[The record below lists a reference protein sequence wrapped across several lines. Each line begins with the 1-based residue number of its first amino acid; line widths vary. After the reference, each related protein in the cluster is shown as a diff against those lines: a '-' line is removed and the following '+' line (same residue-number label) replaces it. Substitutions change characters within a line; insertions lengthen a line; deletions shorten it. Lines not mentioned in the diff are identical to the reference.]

1 MISLEEA
8 HTFYEGAE
16 SGHDFDHILRV
27 LAVAERLA
35 VEEGADIEIVKAAVL
50 LHDVDR
56 PEEDQSQDGATDHA
70 EMAARHAHDLLIA
83 RGASREFADMVANAI
98 STHRFRS
105 EKRPE
110 TLEAK
115 ILFDAD
121 KLDAIGAIGI
131 ARSYAIAGAH
141 YQRLYSEPDP
151 NGSATRKQLHAKDH
165 TPVAE
170 FIVKLSKLKDL
181 MYTKT
186 AKRLAVERHEFMTH
200 YFDRLRAEVEGRL

>member
-8 HTFYEGAE
+8 RTFYKGAE

-27 LAVAERLA
+27 LAIAEKLA
-35 VEEGADIEIVKAAVL
+35 VEEGADIDIVKTAVL
-50 LHDVDR
+50 LHDIAR
-56 PEEDQSQDGATDHA
+56 PEEDQSHDEATDHA
-70 EMAARHAHDLLIA
+70 EMAARHAHDLLLT
-83 RGASREFADMVANAI
+83 RGATRQFADEVAMAI

-105 EKRPE
+105 ETRPA

-141 YQRLYSEPDP
+141 NQRLYSQPDP
-151 NGSATRKQLHAKDH
+151 NGSATRKQLHAEDH

-181 MYTKT
+181 MHTRT
-186 AKRLAVERHEFMTH
+186 AKRLAAERHEFMSQ
-200 YFDRLRAEVEGRL
+200 YFDRLRDEVEGRL